1 MKLRVAHPVCLVL
14 AAAPWLWFVVRDM
27 SPALDVVALGLP
39 VTAATVVAASLVVS
53 LFLRRPLPLIVG
65 ASWSVF
71 ALVAVVGPW
80 VPRGAGDVADG
91 VDVIAANVLVPQDE
105 SGDVAGALM
114 AADADVLV
122 LSESSKRLEATLA
135 GSYPY
140 GLRNQFDGSVG
151 VFSRYELHELP
162 VPDQLTGLR
171 LHRVEVQAPS
181 GSFVLYAMHL
191 DKPGVLPAGNETSFD
206 GQSRVVGELIDAI
219 DEEMLPVVVAG
230 DLNLADRTTGYR
242 RLTGTLDD
250 AARSDWSG
258 PTSRKGVNRPFL
270 LRIDHIFM
278 PESWCSSGSG
288 HVAIPWSDHVGVRAT
303 VGPCRN
309 AEPGSSGSG

>member
-1 MKLRVAHPVCLVL
+1 VKLRVPHPACLAV
-14 AAAPWLWFVVRDM
+14 AAAPWIWFVVRDI
-27 SPALDVVALGLP
+27 SPALDVVALSLP
-39 VTAATVVAASLVVS
+39 VTAAVVVAASMLAS
-53 LFLRRPLPLIVG
+53 LLLWRPLPLIVG

-80 VPRGAGDVADG
+80 LPRGADDVANG
-91 VDVIAANVLVPQDE
+91 VDMIAANVLVPQDE
-105 SGDVAGALM
+105 SGDVAGALV

-135 GSYPY
+135 GSYPF

-151 VFSRYELHELP
+151 LFSRYELRELP
-162 VPDQLTGLR
+162 LPERLTGLR
-171 LHRVEVQAPS
+171 LHRVEVLAPS

-191 DKPGVLPAGNETSFD
+191 DKPGILPADNEISFD

-219 DEEMLPVVVAG
+219 DDEVLPVVVAG
-230 DLNLADRTTGYR
+230 DLNIGDRTAGYR

-258 PTSRKGVNRPFL
+258 PTSRKDANRPFL
-270 LRIDHIFM
+270 LRIDHILM
-278 PESWCSSGSG
+278 PESWCSAGSG

-303 VGPCRN
+303 VGPCRD